1 MVKNCFKLACP
12 ANQIHDCSSILSL
25 TNCDV
30 TDFAVI
36 FTETGGAYIGLL
48 EGSGIMSVLYLSFMS
63 KS

>member
-48 EGSGIMSVLYLSFMS
+48 EGSGIMRVLT
-63 KS
+63 